1 MTDLKLQN
9 VWFSYEDRTVLE
21 NVSLTFPAGRTTVL
35 MGPSGIGKTT
45 VFRLIS
51 GLEKPQRGQVTG
63 IPEDGAGV
71 LFQEDRLFPQFSIL
85 ENIAVCAPERTE
97 EEILRMLTVLGLQEE
112 AGRYP
117 AELSGG
123 MRRRAALIRALAV
136 SRQLYL
142 LDEPFNGLDA
152 ETKKRTARWIR
163 EILRGKT
170 AVIITHQIEDAEAL
184 DGEILQLEEKGR

>member
-21 NVSLTFPAGRTTVL
+21 NVSLTFPAGRTTIL

-63 IPEDGAGV
+63 LPEDGAGV
-71 LFQEDRLFPQFSIL
+71 LFQEDRLFPQLSIL
-85 ENIAVCAPERTE
+85 ENIAVCAPKRTE
-97 EEILRMLTVLGLQEE
+97 EEILKMLDALGLQEE

-163 EILRGKT
+163 EILCGKT
-170 AVIITHQIEDAEAL
+170 AVIITHQVEDAEEL